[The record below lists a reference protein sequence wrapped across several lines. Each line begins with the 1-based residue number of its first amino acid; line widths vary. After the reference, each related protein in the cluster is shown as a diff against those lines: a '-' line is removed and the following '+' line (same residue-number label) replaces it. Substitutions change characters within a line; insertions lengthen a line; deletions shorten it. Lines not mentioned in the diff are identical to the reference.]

1 MPLTLSPTLA
11 RRLAI
16 TRQRLAGPR
25 LPPDATGIME
35 VVRDLGCL
43 QLDPINVVARSHQLV
58 LFSRLGPFDLAH
70 LDTLLWQER
79 QLFEYWAHCASIVLT
94 EDYPIFNRFMRH
106 PGWSDRTQTW
116 ATQNKK
122 LQQYVLGQ
130 IRRHGPLPSRH
141 LEEDGIHPAA
151 WVSTGWTSGRNISRM
166 LDYLWISGK
175 IMVAGREGIQ
185 KLWNLT
191 ERCLPDWTPRDKLTE
206 REVVRRA
213 AQRSIRALG
222 LGTARHINYHFTR
235 GSYPGLKN
243 VLAEL
248 EAEGRIHRAQVRGLP
263 GEWFIHDDDRPLLE
277 QLSNGQWSASG
288 RTTLLSPFDNLI
300 CDRARTEQLFD
311 FNFRVEIYVPKAKRQ
326 YGYYVLP
333 ILHDDRLIGRVDPA
347 LDRENERLTINAVYA
362 EPGAPKSG
370 KAVAQAIEELASFLG
385 ASEIVYTDNVPEAW
399 KRHLHR

>member
-1 MPLTLSPTLA
+1 MTLTLSPTLA

-25 LPPDATGIME
+25 PAPDSNGIMD

-43 QLDPINVVARSHQLV
+43 QLDPISVVARSHQLV
-58 LFSRLGPFDLAH
+58 LFSRLGPYNLAH

-94 EDYPIFNRFMRH
+94 EDYPIFNHFMRH
-106 PGWSDRTQTW
+106 PGWSGRVQTW
-116 ATQNKK
+116 TAQNKK
-122 LQQYVLGQ
+122 LQQYVLNR

-141 LEEDGIHPAA
+141 LEEDGIHPTA
-151 WVSTGWTSGRNISRM
+151 WVSTGWTSGRNTSRM
-166 LDYLWISGK
+166 LDHLWIGGK

-185 KLWNLT
+185 KLWDLS
-191 ERCLPDWTPRDKLTE
+191 ERCLPDWTPRDRLTE

-213 AQRSIRALG
+213 AQRSIQALG
-222 LGTARHINYHFTR
+222 VGTIRHIKYHFTR

-248 EAEGRIHRAQVRGLP
+248 EAEGNIHRAQVSGLP
-263 GEWFIHDDDRPLLE
+263 GEWFIHDDDLPLLDD
-277 QLSNGQWSASG
+277 LANGDWHASR

-300 CDRARTEQLFD
+300 CDRARTEQLFNFD
-311 FNFRVEIYVPKAKRQ
+311 FRIEIYTPKAKRK

-333 ILHDDRLIGRVDPA
+333 ILHGDQIIGRVDPA
-347 LDRENERLTINAVYA
+347 MDRENERLTLNAVYA
-362 EPGAPKSG
+362 EPNAPKSG
-370 KAVAQAIEELASFLG
+370 KPVAQAIEELASFLG
-385 ASEIVYTDNVPEAW
+385 ANEIIYANNVPEQW
-399 KRHLHR
+399 KKALR